1 MLICKIFYLIIC
13 VLFPTI
19 ANIHFYAILI
29 LVILLLEAKMKNLS
43 DINVIKSI
51 MGKHGVTF
59 NKGLGQNFLVDP
71 QVCPDMADLSCLD
84 ENTYAVEI
92 GPGVGVLT
100 AELAKRAGKVLS
112 FEVDNRLL
120 PVLKETLAEF
130 NNVEIINQDVMKADL
145 KGIFEEKCKG
155 MDIVVCANLPYY
167 ITSPIIMLLLE
178 SRLPIK
184 SVVVMVQKEAADRLC
199 AEVGSRDGGAVTVAV
214 NYYAQSEKLFHVPK
228 ESFLPPPKVNSEVI
242 KLTIRKEPPVKVANE
257 EFFFKLVKAAFSQRR
272 KTAENSISAGLNMP
286 KSQVSQALEK
296 AGLEKTVRAEKLTM
310 ENFALLSEFLR

>member
-1 MLICKIFYLIIC
+1 MR
-13 VLFPTI
+13 
-19 ANIHFYAILI
+19 
-29 LVILLLEAKMKNLS
+29 NLS
-43 DINVIKSI
+43 DINVIKSV

-71 QVCPDMADLSCLD
+71 EVCPAMAEAAGLD
-84 ENTYAVEI
+84 ENTCAIEI

-120 PVLKETLAEF
+120 PVLAETLSDF
-130 NNVEIINQDVMKADL
+130 NNVEIINEDVMKADL
-145 KGIFEEKCKG
+145 PGIIEEKCKG
-155 MDIVVCANLPYY
+155 MEISVVANLPYY

-178 SRLPIK
+178 SKLPIK
-184 SVVVMVQKEAADRLC
+184 NITVMVQKEAADRLC

-214 NYYAQSEKLFHVPK
+214 SYYSESEKLFFVPR

-242 KLTIRKEPPVKVANE
+242 QLTVRKEPPVKVENE

-272 KTAENSISAGLNMP
+272 KTAENSISAGLGIN
-286 KSQVSQALEK
+286 KSIVAEALEN
-296 AGLEKTVRAEKLTM
+296 AGLERTVRAEKLTM
-310 ENFALLSEFLR
+310 EDFEALAKLLNN

>member
-1 MLICKIFYLIIC
+1 MR
-13 VLFPTI
+13 
-19 ANIHFYAILI
+19 
-29 LVILLLEAKMKNLS
+29 NLS
-43 DINVIKSI
+43 DINVIKFV

-71 QVCPDMADLSCLD
+71 EVCPAMAEASGLN
-84 ENTYAVEI
+84 ENTCAIEI

-112 FEVDNRLL
+112 FEVDKRLL
-120 PVLKETLAEF
+120 PVLAETLSDF
-130 NNVEIINQDVMKADL
+130 NNVEIINEDVMKADL
-145 KGIFEEKCKG
+145 PKIIEEKCKG
-155 MDIVVCANLPYY
+155 MEIAVCANLPYY

-178 SRLPIK
+178 SKLPIK
-184 SVVVMVQKEAADRLC
+184 SITVMVQKEAADRLC

-214 NYYAQSEKLFHVPK
+214 SYYAESEKLFFVPR

-242 KLTIRKEPPVKVANE
+242 RLTVRKEPPVKVQNE

-272 KTAENSISAGLNMP
+272 KTAENSISAGLGVN
-286 KSQVSQALEK
+286 KNVVADALQQ

-310 ENFALLSEFLR
+310 EDFANLEKILNV